1 MRNITMNAKKLING
15 LLNVFCWVTGIGL
28 FVLLLQIFCFAS
40 FKIPSDSMEPALS
53 PGDKILVNK
62 LTMGARLFDVAA
74 SLRNEDINI
83 HRVPSLGKL
92 KRNDVIVFNFPY
104 PCRWDSIS
112 FDVMKYYVKRC
123 VALPGDTLEIR
134 KGFFRVKGYQGIL
147 GNEAAQQRISSLPD
161 NGREGIVMGT
171 FPYSGELN
179 WTVKEFGPLPVPA
192 KGQIVKLDHVTGLLY
207 AQLINWEQKR
217 KITMRGDTVLLGDSV
232 MNTYQFRENYYF
244 VAGDNS
250 ENSQDSRYWGLLP
263 EKYIVGKATTIWKSE
278 DPYTKKI
285 RWERVWSKIK

>member
-1 MRNITMNAKKLING
+1 MNIKKIVNG
-15 LLNVFCWVTGIGL
+15 FLNLFCWISGIGL
-28 FVLLLQIFCFAS
+28 FALILQVFCFAS
-40 FKIPSDSMEPALS
+40 FKIPSDSMEPALVS
-53 PGDKILVNK
+53 GDQILVNK

-74 SLRNEDINI
+74 SLRSEDINI
-83 HRVPSLGKL
+83 YRMPTFGKL

-134 KGFFRVKGYQGIL
+134 KGFFRVKGQEGIL
-147 GNEAAQQRISSLPD
+147 GNEVAQQRIASLPD
-161 NGREGIVMGT
+161 TGREGIVMET
-171 FPYSGELN
+171 FPYSGELR

-192 KGQIVKLDHVTGLLY
+192 QGQIVKLDHVTGLLY
-207 AQLINWEQKR
+207 GQLINWEQKR

-263 EKYIVGKATTIWKSE
+263 EKYIVGKATVIWKSE
-278 DPYTKKI
+278 DPYTQKV
-285 RWERVWSKIK
+285 RWERVWSRIK